1 MNPGSPLSRSGLAH
15 LAVVYGVWGS
25 TYLAI
30 RVAVR
35 AGSGFPPFSMAAMR
49 VLVAAALLLGWGAL
63 ARHRLRPTRAE
74 LGVLAATGLMLW
86 TAANGLVTWSEQRA
100 DSGLAALLVATMPLW
115 AAACEYHLERKP
127 PTLTLVASLLT
138 GFLGVALLTAPV
150 LRQGMSADF
159 WAVLGLLAAP
169 ASWAVGSVWVQRR
182 RPDLS
187 PQVASGYQQLCGG
200 LGFVLLA
207 LLTGEPRP
215 QPVHEAWLA
224 WGYLVVFGSVVAFTS
239 FVYVLRLLPV
249 SVGMTYAYANPVIA
263 VLLGWLILHE
273 PITWWT
279 LAGTALVVA
288 GVVGVF
294 RDRREQVLRSRKA
307 AAIAS

>member
-1 MNPGSPLSRSGLAH
+1 VNPGPSLNRSGLAH
-15 LAVVYGVWGS
+15 LAVVYVVWGS

-35 AGSGFPPFSMAAMR
+35 EGAGFPPFSMAALR

-74 LGVLAATGLMLW
+74 LAVLAATGVMLW
-86 TAANGLVTWSEQRA
+86 TTANGLVTWAEQRA

-115 AAACEYHLERKP
+115 AAACEYHLERRP
-127 PTLTLVASLLT
+127 PTWRLVASLLT
-138 GFLGVALLTAPV
+138 GFAGVGLLTAPI
-150 LRQGMSADF
+150 LRAGVHADVQ
-159 WAVLGLLAAP
+159 AVLALLAAP
-169 ASWAVGSVWVQRR
+169 ASWAIGSVWIQRR

-200 LGFVLLA
+200 VGFVLLA

-215 QPVHEAWLA
+215 QPTGEAWLA

-239 FVYVLRLLPV
+239 FVNVLRLLPV
-249 SVGMTYAYANPVIA
+249 DVGMTYAYANPVVA
-263 VLLGWLILHE
+263 VFLGWLILRE

-279 LAGTALVVA
+279 LAGTVLVVA

-294 RDRREQVLRSRKA
+294 RDRRTSRRAPATA
-307 AAIAS
+307 AVAAD